1 MSLGTVYLK
10 ARDNRYYENPCSR
23 GVTEKGNRWFVCYD
37 EDDPPELVVEV
48 THGPESGTAI
58 LKAAGFTVNRLTS
71 AGVSGRCFSKN
82 ICDPFIRAASYFFTP
97 LTPAPI
103 PNEHTG
109 VFNSFREF
117 PSFNATTLDY
127 GRRPHSRYRARG

>member
-23 GVTEKGNRWFVCYD
+23 GVTEKGNQWFVCYD

-48 THGPESGTAI
+48 SRGGEDAMVI
-58 LKAAGFTVNRLTS
+58 LKAAGFEIRHVTKS
-71 AGVSGRCFSKN
+71 GISGRCFSKN

-97 LTPAPI
+97 LTPAPV
-103 PNEHTG
+103 PTEYTG
-109 VFNSFREF
+109 VFTDPREF

-127 GRRPHSRYRARG
+127 GRQYRRFRTRV